1 MNEIEGMYQDML
13 DEVYGEDHARLLKAG
28 DPVAYN
34 VGLND
39 FERESQ

>member
-1 MNEIEGMYQDML
+1 ML
-13 DEVYGEDHARLLKAG
+13 DEVYGYDYARLLKEG